1 MTTTVVAM
9 STPVTGQPAADGT
22 LVARIVAG
30 DDRALG
36 LVYDRYGSLV
46 YGLAR
51 RVTSSTAAAE
61 EITQEVFV
69 QFWEHADRFDA
80 TKGSLRAFLG
90 AITHRRSVDW
100 VRSEA
105 RRRER
110 EARTAQDA
118 ATGTVATVVDI
129 TTELGARDTA
139 ARVRAAVET
148 LPLEQREAVVLAYF
162 GGLTFREVAA
172 RLGCRRGRQIPAS
185 HPRQPPC
192 SPRGDA
198 WTEPPVA
205 RRPGRSRSM
214 PSRPTSWRPRCPPD
228 GIESGGVDE
237 LGWREVL
244 GGPRRLTA
252 DEPPW
257 GCGGGRWNGARQAG
271 HRRPM
276 GGSRDPRQRGLPPAI
291 AALGELLV
299 DLSPAEWGVDH
310 RGLDRQGLVTPRRRR
325 GVLRAPARPLAARD
339 RRGAGADHLG

>member
-1 MTTTVVAM
+1 MTSTVVAM
-9 STPVTGQPAADGT
+9 STPATGQPDADGT

-36 LVYDRYGSLV
+36 LVYDRYGSLM

-69 QFWEHADRFDA
+69 QLWEHADRFDA

-110 EARTAQDA
+110 EARTSQDA

-129 TTELGARDTA
+129 TTELGAQDTA

-172 RLGCRRGRQIPAS
+172 RLGLPEGTAK
-185 HPRQPPC
+185 
-192 SPRGDA
+192 
-198 WTEPPVA
+198 
-205 RRPGRSRSM
+205 SRLRLALGKLSAVL
-214 PSRPTSWRPRCPPD
+214 SAQGVTSW
-228 GIESGGVDE
+228 
-237 LGWREVL
+237 
-244 GGPRRLTA
+244 T
-252 DEPPW
+252 
-257 GCGGGRWNGARQAG
+257 
-271 HRRPM
+271 
-276 GGSRDPRQRGLPPAI
+276 
-291 AALGELLV
+291 
-299 DLSPAEWGVDH
+299 
-310 RGLDRQGLVTPRRRR
+310 
-325 GVLRAPARPLAARD
+325 
-339 RRGAGADHLG
+339 

>member
-9 STPVTGQPAADGT
+9 STPATGQPDADGT

-80 TKGSLRAFLG
+80 AKGSLRAFLG

-110 EARTAQDA
+110 EARTSQDA

-129 TTELGARDTA
+129 TTELGAEDTA

-172 RLGCRRGRQIPAS
+172 SLGLPEGTAKSRLRLALGKLSAVLSAQG
-185 HPRQPPC
+185 
-192 SPRGDA
+192 
-198 WTEPPVA
+198 V
-205 RRPGRSRSM
+205 
-214 PSRPTSWRPRCPPD
+214 TSW
-228 GIESGGVDE
+228 
-237 LGWREVL
+237 
-244 GGPRRLTA
+244 T
-252 DEPPW
+252 
-257 GCGGGRWNGARQAG
+257 
-271 HRRPM
+271 
-276 GGSRDPRQRGLPPAI
+276 
-291 AALGELLV
+291 
-299 DLSPAEWGVDH
+299 
-310 RGLDRQGLVTPRRRR
+310 
-325 GVLRAPARPLAARD
+325 
-339 RRGAGADHLG
+339 

>member
-9 STPVTGQPAADGT
+9 STPATGQPDADGM
-22 LVARIVAG
+22 LVARILAG

-69 QFWEHADRFDA
+69 QFWEHADRFDG

-110 EARTAQDA
+110 EARTSQDA

-129 TTELGARDTA
+129 TTELGAQDTA

-172 RLGCRRGRQIPAS
+172 RLGLPEGTAK
-185 HPRQPPC
+185 
-192 SPRGDA
+192 
-198 WTEPPVA
+198 
-205 RRPGRSRSM
+205 SRLRLALGKLSAVLAAQGV
-214 PSRPTSWRPRCPPD
+214 TSW
-228 GIESGGVDE
+228 S
-237 LGWREVL
+237 
-244 GGPRRLTA
+244 
-252 DEPPW
+252 
-257 GCGGGRWNGARQAG
+257 
-271 HRRPM
+271 
-276 GGSRDPRQRGLPPAI
+276 
-291 AALGELLV
+291 
-299 DLSPAEWGVDH
+299 
-310 RGLDRQGLVTPRRRR
+310 
-325 GVLRAPARPLAARD
+325 
-339 RRGAGADHLG
+339 

>member
-9 STPVTGQPAADGT
+9 STPATGQPDADST
-22 LVARIVAG
+22 LVGRIVAG

-110 EARTAQDA
+110 EARTSQDA
-118 ATGTVATVVDI
+118 ATGTVVTVVDI
-129 TTELGARDTA
+129 TTELGAQDTA

-148 LPLEQREAVVLAYF
+148 LPLEQRAAVVLAYF

-172 RLGCRRGRQIPAS
+172 RLGLPEGTAK
-185 HPRQPPC
+185 
-192 SPRGDA
+192 
-198 WTEPPVA
+198 
-205 RRPGRSRSM
+205 SRLRLALGKLSAVL
-214 PSRPTSWRPRCPPD
+214 SAQGVTSW
-228 GIESGGVDE
+228 
-237 LGWREVL
+237 
-244 GGPRRLTA
+244 T
-252 DEPPW
+252 
-257 GCGGGRWNGARQAG
+257 
-271 HRRPM
+271 
-276 GGSRDPRQRGLPPAI
+276 
-291 AALGELLV
+291 
-299 DLSPAEWGVDH
+299 
-310 RGLDRQGLVTPRRRR
+310 
-325 GVLRAPARPLAARD
+325 
-339 RRGAGADHLG
+339 

>member
-9 STPVTGQPAADGT
+9 STPATGQPDADST

-80 TKGSLRAFLG
+80 AKGSLRAFLG

-110 EARTAQDA
+110 EARTSQDA

-129 TTELGARDTA
+129 TTELGAQDTA

-172 RLGCRRGRQIPAS
+172 SLGLPEGTAKSRLRLALGKLSAVLSAQG
-185 HPRQPPC
+185 
-192 SPRGDA
+192 
-198 WTEPPVA
+198 V
-205 RRPGRSRSM
+205 
-214 PSRPTSWRPRCPPD
+214 TSW
-228 GIESGGVDE
+228 
-237 LGWREVL
+237 
-244 GGPRRLTA
+244 T
-252 DEPPW
+252 
-257 GCGGGRWNGARQAG
+257 
-271 HRRPM
+271 
-276 GGSRDPRQRGLPPAI
+276 
-291 AALGELLV
+291 
-299 DLSPAEWGVDH
+299 
-310 RGLDRQGLVTPRRRR
+310 
-325 GVLRAPARPLAARD
+325 
-339 RRGAGADHLG
+339 

>member
-1 MTTTVVAM
+1 M
-9 STPVTGQPAADGT
+9 STPATGQPDADST

-80 TKGSLRAFLG
+80 AKGSLRAFLG

-110 EARTAQDA
+110 EARTSQDA

-129 TTELGARDTA
+129 TTELGAQDTA

-172 RLGCRRGRQIPAS
+172 SLGLPEGTAKSRLRLALGKLSAVLSAQG
-185 HPRQPPC
+185 
-192 SPRGDA
+192 
-198 WTEPPVA
+198 V
-205 RRPGRSRSM
+205 
-214 PSRPTSWRPRCPPD
+214 TSW
-228 GIESGGVDE
+228 
-237 LGWREVL
+237 
-244 GGPRRLTA
+244 T
-252 DEPPW
+252 
-257 GCGGGRWNGARQAG
+257 
-271 HRRPM
+271 
-276 GGSRDPRQRGLPPAI
+276 
-291 AALGELLV
+291 
-299 DLSPAEWGVDH
+299 
-310 RGLDRQGLVTPRRRR
+310 
-325 GVLRAPARPLAARD
+325 
-339 RRGAGADHLG
+339 

>member
-1 MTTTVVAM
+1 M
-9 STPVTGQPAADGT
+9 STPATGQPDADGT

-80 TKGSLRAFLG
+80 AKGSLRAFLG

-110 EARTAQDA
+110 EARTSQDA

-129 TTELGARDTA
+129 TTELGAQDTA

-172 RLGCRRGRQIPAS
+172 SLGLPEGTAKSRLRLALGKLSAVLSAQG
-185 HPRQPPC
+185 
-192 SPRGDA
+192 
-198 WTEPPVA
+198 V
-205 RRPGRSRSM
+205 
-214 PSRPTSWRPRCPPD
+214 TSW
-228 GIESGGVDE
+228 
-237 LGWREVL
+237 
-244 GGPRRLTA
+244 T
-252 DEPPW
+252 
-257 GCGGGRWNGARQAG
+257 
-271 HRRPM
+271 
-276 GGSRDPRQRGLPPAI
+276 
-291 AALGELLV
+291 
-299 DLSPAEWGVDH
+299 
-310 RGLDRQGLVTPRRRR
+310 
-325 GVLRAPARPLAARD
+325 
-339 RRGAGADHLG
+339 

>member
-1 MTTTVVAM
+1 MPTTVAVM
-9 STPVTGQPAADGT
+9 STPATGQPEDDGR

-30 DDRALG
+30 DDHALG

-46 YGLAR
+46 YGLSR

-80 TKGSLRAFLG
+80 AKGSLRAFLG

-129 TTELGARDTA
+129 TTELGAQDTA

-172 RLGCRRGRQIPAS
+172 SLGLPEGTAKSRLRLALGKLSTVLAAQG
-185 HPRQPPC
+185 
-192 SPRGDA
+192 
-198 WTEPPVA
+198 V
-205 RRPGRSRSM
+205 
-214 PSRPTSWRPRCPPD
+214 TSW
-228 GIESGGVDE
+228 
-237 LGWREVL
+237 
-244 GGPRRLTA
+244 T
-252 DEPPW
+252 
-257 GCGGGRWNGARQAG
+257 
-271 HRRPM
+271 
-276 GGSRDPRQRGLPPAI
+276 
-291 AALGELLV
+291 
-299 DLSPAEWGVDH
+299 
-310 RGLDRQGLVTPRRRR
+310 
-325 GVLRAPARPLAARD
+325 
-339 RRGAGADHLG
+339 

>member
-9 STPVTGQPAADGT
+9 STPATGQPDADGT

-80 TKGSLRAFLG
+80 AKGSLRAFLG

-110 EARTAQDA
+110 EARTSQDA
-118 ATGTVATVVDI
+118 ATGTAATVADI
-129 TTELGARDTA
+129 TTELGAQDTA

-172 RLGCRRGRQIPAS
+172 SLGLPEGTAKSRLRLALGKLSAVLSAQG
-185 HPRQPPC
+185 
-192 SPRGDA
+192 
-198 WTEPPVA
+198 V
-205 RRPGRSRSM
+205 
-214 PSRPTSWRPRCPPD
+214 TSW
-228 GIESGGVDE
+228 
-237 LGWREVL
+237 
-244 GGPRRLTA
+244 T
-252 DEPPW
+252 
-257 GCGGGRWNGARQAG
+257 
-271 HRRPM
+271 
-276 GGSRDPRQRGLPPAI
+276 
-291 AALGELLV
+291 
-299 DLSPAEWGVDH
+299 
-310 RGLDRQGLVTPRRRR
+310 
-325 GVLRAPARPLAARD
+325 
-339 RRGAGADHLG
+339 

>member
-1 MTTTVVAM
+1 M
-9 STPVTGQPAADGT
+9 STPATGQPDADGT

-80 TKGSLRAFLG
+80 AKGSLRAFLG

-110 EARTAQDA
+110 EARTSQDA

-129 TTELGARDTA
+129 TTELGAQDTA

-172 RLGCRRGRQIPAS
+172 SLGLPEGTAKSRLRLALGKLAAVLSAQG
-185 HPRQPPC
+185 
-192 SPRGDA
+192 
-198 WTEPPVA
+198 V
-205 RRPGRSRSM
+205 
-214 PSRPTSWRPRCPPD
+214 TSW
-228 GIESGGVDE
+228 
-237 LGWREVL
+237 
-244 GGPRRLTA
+244 T
-252 DEPPW
+252 
-257 GCGGGRWNGARQAG
+257 
-271 HRRPM
+271 
-276 GGSRDPRQRGLPPAI
+276 
-291 AALGELLV
+291 
-299 DLSPAEWGVDH
+299 
-310 RGLDRQGLVTPRRRR
+310 
-325 GVLRAPARPLAARD
+325 
-339 RRGAGADHLG
+339 

>member
-9 STPVTGQPAADGT
+9 STPATGQPDADGT

-80 TKGSLRAFLG
+80 AKGSLRAFLG

-110 EARTAQDA
+110 EARTSQDA

-129 TTELGARDTA
+129 TTELGAQDTA

-172 RLGCRRGRQIPAS
+172 SLGLPEGTAKSRLRLALGKLSAVLSAQG
-185 HPRQPPC
+185 
-192 SPRGDA
+192 
-198 WTEPPVA
+198 V
-205 RRPGRSRSM
+205 
-214 PSRPTSWRPRCPPD
+214 TSW
-228 GIESGGVDE
+228 
-237 LGWREVL
+237 
-244 GGPRRLTA
+244 T
-252 DEPPW
+252 
-257 GCGGGRWNGARQAG
+257 
-271 HRRPM
+271 
-276 GGSRDPRQRGLPPAI
+276 
-291 AALGELLV
+291 
-299 DLSPAEWGVDH
+299 
-310 RGLDRQGLVTPRRRR
+310 
-325 GVLRAPARPLAARD
+325 
-339 RRGAGADHLG
+339 